1 MPENTIY
8 IELLMLLVGVYAH
21 FLKTVIQSKKDGAPI
36 ALRHYWVNNAYQTQ
50 LTVITAFLVFMGMLQ
65 TGQLDPV
72 SAFFAG
78 IACNSFSD
86 VLGSRI
92 KNKIQ

>member
-1 MPENTIY
+1 MPENTLL
-8 IELLMLLVGVYAH
+8 IEILMLVVGVYSH
-21 FLKTVIQSKKDGAPI
+21 FLKTVIQSKKDGVPVTLKA
-36 ALRHYWVNNAYQTQ
+36 YWLSNPYQTQ
-50 LTVITAFLVFMGMLQ
+50 LTVITAVFVFVGLYQ
-65 TGQLDPV
+65 AGQIDPV

-92 KNKIQ
+92 KNKL